1 MAKRQATLFS
11 SWSLGLPAK
20 KRRESEAEI
29 DSDYLEGGR
38 ESTSDPDDSESH
50 LEDRQ
55 ENDSEDQ
62 EERDGD
68 LERESEDEDESGTAK
83 QPELESIPRP
93 STCTAL
99 CCISTEKAYQPTDKQ
114 TLAKF
119 TTKKR
124 NFQPQWYK
132 QFPWVSV
139 CITNKKAYCLYCRYA
154 TQHNLISFSKMGEKA
169 FTVNRLSKLAKSCGK
184 VFMP

>member
-11 SWSLGLPAK
+11 SWSLGLQAK

-38 ESTSDPDDSESH
+38 ESTSDPDNSESH
-50 LEDRQ
+50 LEDKQ

-68 LERESEDEDESGTAK
+68 LERESEDESGTAT
-83 QPELESIPRP
+83 QPEQESIPGP

-99 CCISTEKAYQPTDKQ
+99 CCISTEKAYQPTDK
-114 TLAKF
+114 
-119 TTKKR
+119 
-124 NFQPQWYK
+124 
-132 QFPWVSV
+132 
-139 CITNKKAYCLYCRYA
+139 
-154 TQHNLISFSKMGEKA
+154 
-169 FTVNRLSKLAKSCGK
+169 
-184 VFMP
+184 